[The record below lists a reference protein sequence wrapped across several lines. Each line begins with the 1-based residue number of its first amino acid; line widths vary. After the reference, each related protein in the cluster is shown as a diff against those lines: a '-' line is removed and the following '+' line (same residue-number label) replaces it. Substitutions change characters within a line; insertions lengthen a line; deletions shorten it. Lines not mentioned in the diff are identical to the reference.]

1 MPHADRRRAR
11 EQHGGGLEV
20 VEALAVSSAVGIW
33 LMSTGTPTWLMSTP
47 WRARQEAH
55 LLGEQAPHRTS
66 SAALAHSRPAGP
78 CCSAPL
84 EDVSRSKASDRPYGC
99 GAMHMHMSGPYVRSL
114 LGAS

>member
-1 MPHADRRRAR
+1 
-11 EQHGGGLEV
+11 L
-20 VEALAVSSAVGIW
+20 ALAISSAVVIG

-47 WRARQEAH
+47 AWRARQEAQAHLARRH
-55 LLGEQAPHRTS
+55 LLGEEAPHDSTS
-66 SAALAHSRPAGP
+66 SPALAHSRPAGP

-84 EDVSRSKASDRPYGC
+84 EDVSRSIASDRPYGC

>member
-1 MPHADRRRAR
+1 
-11 EQHGGGLEV
+11 
-20 VEALAVSSAVGIW
+20 
-33 LMSTGTPTWLMSTP
+33 MSTGTPTWLMSTP
-47 WRARQEAH
+47 AWRARQEAH

>member
-66 SAALAHSRPAGP
+66 SAASGTLAPGRT
-78 CCSAPL
+78 
-84 EDVSRSKASDRPYGC
+84 V
-99 GAMHMHMSGPYVRSL
+99 L
-114 LGAS
+114 LSSIRRCFAL